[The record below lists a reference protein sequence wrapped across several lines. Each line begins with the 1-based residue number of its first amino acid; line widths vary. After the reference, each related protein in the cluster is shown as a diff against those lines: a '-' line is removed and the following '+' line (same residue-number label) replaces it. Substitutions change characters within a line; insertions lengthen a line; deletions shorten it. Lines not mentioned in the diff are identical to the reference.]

1 MRRGAFR
8 LRLAWLSTDLCIRSW
23 RNLRGSQAIQLNAGL
38 ALMQSYGSDVGGFG
52 GPLPDPELFVRWVQ
66 LGVTHSRFCIHSY
79 KPDAR
84 DRSGAARTN
93 TPWMVSRCMDVFSS

>member
-1 MRRGAFR
+1 
-8 LRLAWLSTDLCIRSW
+8 
-23 RNLRGSQAIQLNAGL
+23 
-38 ALMQSYGSDVGGFG
+38 MQSYGSDVGGFG

-84 DRSGAARTN
+84 DRSGAARDEHAVDGELLHRRFSLLGLIAR
-93 TPWMVSRCMDVFSS
+93 PVS